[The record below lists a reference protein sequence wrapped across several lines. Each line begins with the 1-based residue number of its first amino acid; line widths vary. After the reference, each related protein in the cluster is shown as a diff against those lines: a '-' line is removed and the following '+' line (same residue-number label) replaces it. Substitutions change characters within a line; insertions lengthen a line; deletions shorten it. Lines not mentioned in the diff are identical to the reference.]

1 MRVGGRF
8 CKDHTVFRGRGED
21 QSTPKEYWG
30 GGGQK
35 IDCQLTDIVGAGDPK
50 KILQSLKVD

>member
-8 CKDHTVFRGRGED
+8 CKDHMVFRGRGED
-21 QSTPKEYWG
+21 QSTPKEYG

-35 IDCQLTDIVGAGDPK
+35 IDCQLTDIEGAGGPK

>member
-1 MRVGGRF
+1 M
-8 CKDHTVFRGRGED
+8 VFRGRGED
-21 QSTPKEYWG
+21 QSTPKEY

-35 IDCQLTDIVGAGDPK
+35 TDCQSTDIEGAGGPK

>member
-1 MRVGGRF
+1 M
-8 CKDHTVFRGRGED
+8 VFRGRGED
-21 QSTPKEYWG
+21 QSTPKEYWGG

>member
-8 CKDHTVFRGRGED
+8 CKDHMVFRGRGRISRR
-21 QSTPKEYWG
+21 QKSMG

>member
-8 CKDHTVFRGRGED
+8 CKDHMVFRGRGED
-21 QSTPKEYWG
+21 QSTPKEYG
-30 GGGQK
+30 GGGGRK
-35 IDCQLTDIVGAGDPK
+35 LTDIVGAGGPK

>member
-8 CKDHTVFRGRGED
+8 CKDHMVFRGRGED
-21 QSTPKEYWG
+21 QSTPKEYG
-30 GGGQK
+30 GGRK
-35 IDCQLTDIVGAGDPK
+35 LTDIVGAGGPK

>member
-8 CKDHTVFRGRGED
+8 CKDHMVFRGRERISRR
-21 QSTPKEYWG
+21 QKSM